1 MSADE
6 IVRVTAVVLFVT
18 DKSSVRFIKRSPL
31 FRIPR
36 NLDQTKMK
44 IMFIRRDEFEWRSV
58 ENHRFRSSNLD
69 QSRPSVSRF
78 MQIRMSTRRS
88 INLYNLAD
96 SSPCF
101 VIAIQISHVNTY
113 SDVKGSLEV
122 VL

>member
-1 MSADE
+1 
-6 IVRVTAVVLFVT
+6 
-18 DKSSVRFIKRSPL
+18 
-31 FRIPR
+31 
-36 NLDQTKMK
+36 MK